1 MSIDLLLTVAVLF
14 GCVATLI
21 FTRAAPDIVLMGGL
35 TLLLGGG
42 VVGPADGLA
51 GFANEGT
58 ITVAVLYVVAAGM
71 RETGALDVVVRGLF
85 NRARSVASA
94 QLLLMLPVTIA
105 SAFVNNTPVVACF
118 IPAVTDWAKKMRISP
133 SRLMMPLSYAAILGG
148 SCTLVGTSTNLIVNG
163 LLLAHSETRGLGFG
177 ELALVGVPFV
187 IIGIGYVLLASGQL
201 LPERE
206 ASVDELGN
214 PREYTVEMIVERE
227 GPLVGQSVE
236 QAGMRNLPGLYLIEI
251 DRNGQVM
258 PAVAPQE
265 KLQPGD
271 RLVFAGVTD
280 SIMDLQR
287 IRGLQPATDQVFKLD
302 SPRREREFIEAV
314 VSPTSPIAYKT
325 VRESRFRRRYGAVVI
340 AVARDGRRIAR
351 KIGDIRLHAGD
362 TLLLEAE
369 EGFARRFRNSRDFL
383 LLRSINDAR
392 PPRHERA
399 GVAWLILC
407 AVVLLAATGI
417 TTMLQAALLG
427 AGAMVLSRCCS
438 GSIARNSVDLQVVVV
453 IAAAYGIGRAVERS
467 GAADLLAGAILSFTA
482 QQPLVLLAS
491 IYTMTVLMTS
501 LITNAA
507 AAVLMFPIAMA
518 GAGSLGADPL
528 PYAVAIAV
536 GASASFATPIGYQ
549 TNLMVY
555 GPGGYR
561 FTDYLRFGIP
571 LNLLLGIAAVLLIP
585 LIWPLRA
592 S

>member
-1 MSIDLLLTVAVLF
+1 MSLDLLLTVLVLF

-35 TLLLGGG
+35 TLLLAGG
-42 VVGPADGLA
+42 VVSAADGLA

-58 ITVAVLYVVAAGM
+58 ITVAVLYVVAAGL

-94 QLLLMLPVTIA
+94 QLLLMVPVTLA
-105 SAFVNNTPVVACF
+105 SGFVNNTPVVACF

-133 SRLMMPLSYAAILGG
+133 SRLMLPLSYAAILGG

-163 LLLAHSETRGLGFG
+163 LLLADPDSRGLGFA
-177 ELALVGVPFV
+177 ELALVGVPSV
-187 IIGIGYVLLASGQL
+187 VIGIAYVLVASRRL
-201 LPERE
+201 LPERD
-206 ASVDELGN
+206 ASVDELAN

-236 QAGMRNLPGLYLIEI
+236 QAGLRHLPGLYLIEI
-251 DRNGQVM
+251 DREGQIL
-258 PAVAPQE
+258 PAVAPKE
-265 KLQPGD
+265 KLRPGD

-302 SPRREREFIEAV
+302 SPRRAREFIEAV

-325 VRESRFRRRYGAVVI
+325 VRECRFRRRYGAVVI

-351 KIGDIRLHAGD
+351 KLGDIRLHAGD

-369 EGFARRFRNSRDFL
+369 GGFARRYRNSRDFL
-383 LLRSINDAR
+383 LLRPIHDAR

-399 GVAWLILC
+399 GFAWLILC
-407 AVVLLAATGI
+407 AMVLLAGTGI

-427 AGAMVLSRCCS
+427 AGAMVLGRCCT
-438 GSIARNSVDLQVVVV
+438 GSVARNSVDVQVVVV
-453 IAAAYGIGRAVERS
+453 IAAAYGIGQAVQAS
-467 GAADLLAGAILSFTA
+467 GAASLLAGAILSLTA
-482 QQPLVLLAS
+482 EQPIVLLAS
-491 IYTMTVLMTS
+491 IYLMTVLLTS
-501 LITNAA
+501 LVTNVA
-507 AAVLMFPIAMA
+507 AAVLMFPIAVA
-518 GAGSLGADPL
+518 GAESLGADVL
-528 PYAVAIAV
+528 PYAVSIAM

-571 LNLLLGIAAVLLIP
+571 LNVLLAIAAVGLIP
-585 LIWPLRA
+585 LIWPLHPA
-592 S
+592 